1 MKPSGFYHK
10 IISIIFTGIVFL
22 NFSYANVQSDSLAI
36 KQLEEHPQQDSGF
49 NKNKFWFITGLH
61 TAGYAGSLYLLSNVW
76 YNNFDQTKFHSFDD
90 INEWGGMDKLGHI
103 TTAWQLANFSYTLY
117 RYTGIKNNK
126 AAFIGSAVSF
136 LYQSTLEIFDG
147 FSADWGFSFG
157 DMGANLIGSSFAY
170 FRNTGRLKNFHYKFS
185 WMNSKYAAYRPDV
198 LGTTFP
204 EQLLKD
210 YNGQN
215 YWLSVNMP
223 KKWFTNESRNWLCFS
238 LGYSIDGFTGG
249 KKNYVDPG
257 IINQPVFSRVGEFY
271 LSLDIDF
278 TKFNIKNKVL
288 RNFLKIFNVVKI
300 PFPAIGLTTSG
311 NVLIRAIYF

>member
-1 MKPSGFYHK
+1 
-10 IISIIFTGIVFL
+10 
-22 NFSYANVQSDSLAI
+22 
-36 KQLEEHPQQDSGF
+36 
-49 NKNKFWFITGLH
+49 
-61 TAGYAGSLYLLSNVW
+61 
-76 YNNFDQTKFHSFDD
+76 
-90 INEWGGMDKLGHI
+90 
-103 TTAWQLANFSYTLY
+103 
-117 RYTGIKNNK
+117 
-126 AAFIGSAVSF
+126 
-136 LYQSTLEIFDG
+136 
-147 FSADWGFSFG
+147 
-157 DMGANLIGSSFAY
+157 
-170 FRNTGRLKNFHYKFS
+170 
-185 WMNSKYAAYRPDV
+185 MNSKYAAYRPDV